1 MSKIFAGV
9 FAMLTLAGCH
19 APSAKTGGQHSRPQQ
34 ERAKAWPPTSQRQIP
49 LWPNGVPDMKGIA
62 QPPES
67 TEASTVPDRFAGLPV
82 TAVKNV
88 AVPTM
93 TVYPP
98 KGPNSG
104 AALVVFP
111 GGGFQELAID
121 LEGTEVCD
129 WITAEGVTCVVA
141 KYRVPNSDDHYD
153 SDCDCHVT
161 PRIRRALQDAQRTIR
176 LVRSRAK
183 EMGVDPHKIGVIGFS
198 AGGYLVAE
206 TSNVFT
212 PAYKAVDAVDQVSSR
227 PDFAIAAYPGHI
239 WRGNGWDMDP
249 SLHITRRTPPTFI
262 AQAWDDEVDGI
273 RQSLIYAHALEDAGV
288 PAEVHLFAKG
298 GHAFGLRPTGHP
310 VSQWPALAEAW
321 LREIGMLPHL
331 KMGR

>member
-1 MSKIFAGV
+1 MLKVLIAV
-9 FAMLTLAGCH
+9 FAMLSLGNCNV
-19 APSAKTGGQHSRPQQ
+19 PSAQTDRQQ
-34 ERAKAWPPTSQRQIP
+34 PRSEQQKFRAWPPAAQRQIAI
-49 LWPNGVPDMKGIA
+49 WPGAVPDMHGLP

-67 TEASTVPDRFAGLPV
+67 VDSSITPGRFAGLPV
-82 TAVKNV
+82 TSVKNV

-98 KGPNSG
+98 KGPNTG

-129 WITAEGVTCVVA
+129 WITAKGVTCIVS

-153 SDCDCHVT
+153 SNCNCHVT
-161 PRIRRALQDAQRTIR
+161 PKIRRALQDAQRTIR
-176 LVRSRAK
+176 LVRSKAR
-183 EMGVDPHKIGVIGFS
+183 EMEIDPHKIGVIGFS

-206 TSNVFT
+206 TSNVLK
-212 PAYKAVDAVDQVSSR
+212 PAYMPVDSVDQVSSR

-249 SLHITRRTPPTFI
+249 SLHITKQTPPTFI
-262 AQAWDDEVDGI
+262 LQAWDDQVDGI
-273 RQSLIYAHALEDAGV
+273 RQSLIYARALEDVGV

-310 VSQWPALAEAW
+310 VDQWPALVEAW
-321 LREIGMLPHL
+321 LGEIGVLS
-331 KMGR
+331 RRR